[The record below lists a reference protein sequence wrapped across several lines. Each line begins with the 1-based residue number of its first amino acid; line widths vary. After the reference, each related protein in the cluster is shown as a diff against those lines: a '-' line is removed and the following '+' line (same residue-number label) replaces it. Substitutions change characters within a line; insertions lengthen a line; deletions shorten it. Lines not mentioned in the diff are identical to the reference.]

1 MMAMFLTIWV
11 SVVATSSSAATHR
24 SSEWLLFQR

>member
-1 MMAMFLTIWV
+1 LFLTIWV
-11 SVVATSSSAATHR
+11 EVVATSSSAATHR